1 MRQPI
6 TPAQFDWIMS
16 IIPVVTMTKDKADW
30 NGPENMER
38 AKAIYKHITGRNPRL
53 GTCITCHLDLYNE
66 LRQAVN
72 LPLLG
77 RKVSEGMVEERKRIC
92 LSCPI
97 FHPKTMS
104 CGRLGLDA
112 LNPIPVD
119 GIEPCGCYLPIKWL
133 FKFATC
139 PADKWPK

>member
-6 TPAQFDWIMS
+6 TPAQFDWIHVDNS
-16 IIPVVTMTKDKADW
+16 RGHDDQGQPPRQTGTW
-30 NGPENMER
+30 HGNMER
-38 AKAIYKHITGRNPRL
+38 AKAIYKHITGRTPRL

-97 FHPKTMS
+97 FHEDHELRKAWTRCPE
-104 CGRLGLDA
+104 
-112 LNPIPVD
+112 PY
-119 GIEPCGCYLPIKWL
+119 PCGWCRAVRVLSADQVAVQIRNLPR
-133 FKFATC
+133 
-139 PADKWPK
+139 